1 MQNLQ
6 YKIPALYNFL
16 KQDIKAKALKLA
28 YGLIEEGFEKDLCF
42 EVALVKANLTMADNN
57 KIQKYSIHLIPHMSG
72 WGVCDVDAKLLFV
85 EESKSLALAR
95 ARKLAKSAKIK
106 MFIHNVDKTLD
117 CESFEVNFPVYTKPP
132 VRNEYAER
140 WKMRVKTEK

>member
-1 MQNLQ
+1 MQNLT

-16 KQDIKAKALKLA
+16 KQDVKAKALKIA
-28 YGLIEEGFEKDLCF
+28 YSLIEEGFDKDLCF
-42 EVALVKANLTMADNN
+42 DVALVKVNLSAPGATRV
-57 KIQKYSIHLIPHMSG
+57 QRCIHLIPHTSG

-85 EESKSLALAR
+85 EENKTQALAR

-106 MFIHNVDKTLD
+106 LFIHNMDKTLD
-117 CESFEVNFPVYTKPP
+117 CESFEVNLPVYTKPP

-140 WKMRVKTEK
+140 WKVKTRS